1 MSQSKDDVKSL
12 SMFSA
17 IDQVKTILD
26 AIELAEEQ
34 GHGSM
39 IDAYVGDIYAIL
51 KDAED
56 GIGRCIGFVKYTEKE
71 AQLIDDEI
79 ERLKAVKKA
88 LERRSD
94 RIKQLALAF
103 MDMTGKKQLE
113 GSYGRKFTKV
123 ETKSVIITALDQIPD
138 SLKRVTTVIEPDK
151 KAIAD
156 YILEHGQCVGATL
169 AINSHVK
176 VR

>member
-1 MSQSKDDVKSL
+1 MAQSDSVKSL

-17 IDQVKTILD
+17 IDQIKTVLE
-26 AIELAEEQ
+26 AIELAEDQ

-39 IDAYVGDIYAIL
+39 VDAYVGDIYAIL

-56 GIGRCIGFVKYTEKE
+56 GISRCVGYVRYTEKE
-71 AQLIDDEI
+71 AELIDEEI
-79 ERLKAVKKA
+79 DRLKSVKKA
-88 LERRSD
+88 LERRSE

-113 GSYGRKFTKV
+113 GAYGRKFTKV
-123 ETKSVIITALDQIPD
+123 ETKSVVITALDQIPD
-138 SLKRVTTVIEPDK
+138 SLKRVTTVIEPNK

-156 YILEHGQCVGATL
+156 YILEHGQCMGATL
-169 AINSHVK
+169 AINTHVRAK
-176 VR
+176 

>member
-1 MSQSKDDVKSL
+1 MQSDDNSKSSL
-12 SMFSA
+12 SLFSA
-17 IDQVKTILD
+17 FEQVKNTLE
-26 AIELAEEQ
+26 AIELAESNNQMMLVDALIGDFYSIMKEA
-34 GHGSM
+34 GGG
-39 IDAYVGDIYAIL
+39 IDRCVGYI
-51 KDAED
+51 
-56 GIGRCIGFVKYTEKE
+56 KYTEKE
-71 AQLIDDEI
+71 VELLDEEI
-79 ERLKAVKKA
+79 ERLKGLKKS

-138 SLKRVTTVIEPDK
+138 SLKRVTTLIEPDK
-151 KAIAD
+151 KAIKD

>member
-1 MSQSKDDVKSL
+1 MAQSSDVKSL

-17 IDQVKTILD
+17 VDQIKTVLE

-56 GIGRCIGFVKYTEKE
+56 GIGKCVGFVKYTEKE
-71 AQLIDDEI
+71 AELIDEEI
-79 ERLKAVKKA
+79 ERLKCLKKS

-113 GSYGRKFTKV
+113 GNYGRKFTKV
-123 ETKSVIITALDQIPD
+123 ESKSVIITALDQIPD
-138 SLKRVTTVIEPDK
+138 SLKRVTTVIEPNK

-156 YILEHGQCVGATL
+156 KILEVGSVPGATL
-169 AINSHVK
+169 AYSSHVR